1 MDTMQETRVWYA
13 KNSDEVLRE
22 FDVDPSRGLS
32 ESEANSRLAHYGLN
46 RLVEKKRRSVI
57 VLFVRQMN
65 NVLVFILV
73 AAALISALLGEL
85 SDSLIIA
92 AVILLNAVIGVI
104 QESKAEKAV
113 QELKKLS
120 TPNTVVKRD
129 GTLMEIPSEQVVPGD
144 IVVLDAGRVVPC
156 DMRLVESV
164 NLRIEESALT
174 GESVPVE
181 KNSEMIV
188 ESGYTALGDRRNMAF
203 MSTIATYGRG
213 IGVAV
218 ATGMNTQIGRIAT
231 MLEEEEDERTPLQKK
246 LDRFARLLGL
256 IVLALCG
263 LMFGISVSRLF
274 LQSGSIPKE
283 SLFEFFL
290 TAVSL
295 AVAAIPEGL
304 PTIIS
309 IVLALGVQRMIRQNA
324 IVRRL
329 PAVETLGSVNIICT
343 DKTGTLT
350 QNRMTVKRFS
360 ADGKGGELEGIDVEN
375 PVHRMLLESL
385 VLCNDAGYSP
395 AAAAG
400 DPTEVALLEA
410 GFRFGITKEKLLRK
424 WPRVYELPFDSVRK
438 RMSTVHADS
447 RGTHRMF
454 TKGAPNRVLELCRS
468 VYTSEGIVPLTLK
481 LKREIE
487 RGVEDM
493 SEDAL
498 RVLGA
503 AFKEALSEG
512 GVEKDMVF
520 LGCVGMIDPPRLEVK
535 DSIARCFRAGVRTV
549 MITGDHR
556 HTAHAIARELG
567 IAEAPSEVIDGSEL
581 DTLSDEELS
590 ARLHHLRVFARVS
603 PEHKV
608 RIVRAMK
615 ERGHI
620 VSMTGDGVND
630 APSLRAADIGVAMG
644 KSGTDVA
651 KGAADMILTD
661 DNFETIVSAV
671 EEGRNIFRNIKKTIV
686 FLLSSNAGEFISV
699 FTAMLLGWPPLL
711 LPIHILWVNLVTDTL
726 PALSLGIDPG
736 NPDVLEE
743 PPRDPSESL
752 FARGAGANIITNG
765 LLIGI
770 LTLVAFRIG
779 LHLSGGSIQHARTV
793 AFAVLAISQLFH
805 AFNLR
810 HTSKSLFQ
818 VGIFGNRPLVGSFL
832 VCSLLQLAVIGLP
845 QAARVFKVQTLSAG
859 DWGLVVGISFLP
871 ILFNEIAKGLTRIF
885 IMRKQG
891 KRAGL

>member
-181 KNSEMIV
+181 KNSEIIV
-188 ESGYTALGDRRNMAF
+188 ESSYTALGDRRNMAF

-309 IVLALGVQRMIRQNA
+309 IVLALGVQRMITSTSSVLTRQ
-324 IVRRL
+324 V
-329 PAVETLGSVNIICT
+329 
-343 DKTGTLT
+343 
-350 QNRMTVKRFS
+350 
-360 ADGKGGELEGIDVEN
+360 
-375 PVHRMLLESL
+375 
-385 VLCNDAGYSP
+385 
-395 AAAAG
+395 
-400 DPTEVALLEA
+400 
-410 GFRFGITKEKLLRK
+410 
-424 WPRVYELPFDSVRK
+424 
-438 RMSTVHADS
+438 
-447 RGTHRMF
+447 
-454 TKGAPNRVLELCRS
+454 
-468 VYTSEGIVPLTLK
+468 
-481 LKREIE
+481 
-487 RGVEDM
+487 
-493 SEDAL
+493 
-498 RVLGA
+498 
-503 AFKEALSEG
+503 
-512 GVEKDMVF
+512 
-520 LGCVGMIDPPRLEVK
+520 
-535 DSIARCFRAGVRTV
+535 
-549 MITGDHR
+549 
-556 HTAHAIARELG
+556 
-567 IAEAPSEVIDGSEL
+567 
-581 DTLSDEELS
+581 
-590 ARLHHLRVFARVS
+590 
-603 PEHKV
+603 
-608 RIVRAMK
+608 
-615 ERGHI
+615 
-620 VSMTGDGVND
+620 
-630 APSLRAADIGVAMG
+630 PSLRTG
-644 KSGTDVA
+644 
-651 KGAADMILTD
+651 
-661 DNFETIVSAV
+661 
-671 EEGRNIFRNIKKTIV
+671 
-686 FLLSSNAGEFISV
+686 
-699 FTAMLLGWPPLL
+699 
-711 LPIHILWVNLVTDTL
+711 
-726 PALSLGIDPG
+726 
-736 NPDVLEE
+736 
-743 PPRDPSESL
+743 
-752 FARGAGANIITNG
+752 
-765 LLIGI
+765 
-770 LTLVAFRIG
+770 
-779 LHLSGGSIQHARTV
+779 
-793 AFAVLAISQLFH
+793 
-805 AFNLR
+805 
-810 HTSKSLFQ
+810 
-818 VGIFGNRPLVGSFL
+818 
-832 VCSLLQLAVIGLP
+832 
-845 QAARVFKVQTLSAG
+845 
-859 DWGLVVGISFLP
+859 
-871 ILFNEIAKGLTRIF
+871 
-885 IMRKQG
+885 
-891 KRAGL
+891 